1 MGRECSRSR
10 LSAPLARVEP
20 VGYDARAVP
29 RWTALM
35 LIVALVT
42 GVSGVLPA
50 AAAAGDCCAGDERGL
65 EAHAPD
71 DGDDGCEDT
80 EQGGDGMGCPPLC
93 TSCVCAAYFAPAM
106 LPALLDVQVVAA
118 GVDVGSDVIACPESA
133 PATGVFHP
141 PRAV

>member
-1 MGRECSRSR
+1 M
-10 LSAPLARVEP
+10 EP
-20 VGYDARAVP
+20 VGYDGQVVP
-29 RWTALM
+29 RWTTLV

-50 AAAAGDCCAGDERGL
+50 AAAAGDCCGDSCADDEAGGL

-71 DGDDGCEDT
+71 DGDDGCEDS

-106 LPALLDVQVVAA
+106 LPAVLDVQVVAA
-118 GVDVGSDVIACPESA
+118 GAEVASDVIACPESA
-133 PATGVFHP
+133 PATSVFHP

>member
-1 MGRECSRSR
+1 MNHEPTPTG
-10 LSAPLARVEP
+10 SALARRSGL
-20 VGYDARAVP
+20 GYDGWVVS
-29 RWTALM
+29 RWIAFP
-35 LIVALVT
+35 LIAALVA

-50 AAAAGDCCAGDERGL
+50 AAAAGDCCGDSCADDEAGELD
-65 EAHAPD
+65 AHA
-71 DGDDGCEDT
+71 DGCEDT

-106 LPALLDVQVVAA
+106 LPAVLDVQVIAA
-118 GVDVGSDVIACPESA
+118 GADVASDVMACPQSA